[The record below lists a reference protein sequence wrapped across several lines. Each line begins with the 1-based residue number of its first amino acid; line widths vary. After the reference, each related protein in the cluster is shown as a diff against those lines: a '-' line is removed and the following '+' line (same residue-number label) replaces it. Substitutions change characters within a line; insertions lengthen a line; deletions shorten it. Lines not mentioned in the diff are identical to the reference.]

1 VEKLD
6 SLVEEFVDFIK
17 YEKGLAENT
26 VESYERDIRYFCD
39 YLDQNKLEVGN
50 VQTDDISRYL
60 GIRSGEISKRSMARN
75 LVTIKQFFLFLT
87 SEHVIEHSPAE
98 SIDPPRIEK
107 KLPDYLTVNEVSR
120 FLAAFNEETP
130 MGLRDKTIVELMY
143 SCGLRIS
150 EVITLKTSQINPR
163 EGYIAVL
170 GKGSKERI
178 VPIGRVALELL
189 KKYLSSGR
197 AFIAKTAD
205 YDEVFLN
212 RHGKPI
218 SRVGLWKIIKK
229 YALKSG
235 IKKNLKPHALR
246 HSFATHL
253 IQNGADL
260 RSVQEMLGH
269 SDISTTQIYTHLD
282 STQLKKEHNKNH
294 PLEKI

>member
-1 VEKLD
+1 MDNLN
-6 SLVEEFVDFIK
+6 SLVEEFVDFIR
-17 YEKGLAENT
+17 YEKGLAKNT
-26 VESYERDIRYFCD
+26 VESYERDVRFFCD
-39 YLDQNKLEVGN
+39 YLDKQGLTVRN
-50 VQTDDISRYL
+50 VQTDDISKYL
-60 GIRSGEISKRSMARN
+60 GKRSDSISKRSMARN
-75 LVTIKQFFLFLT
+75 LVTIKQFFLYLA
-87 SEHVIEHSPAE
+87 SEEVIENSPAE

-107 KLPDYLTVNEVSR
+107 KLPVYLTVEEVSR
-120 FLAAFNEETP
+120 FLNTFNEDTP
-130 MGLRDKTIVELMY
+130 MNLRDQTIVELMY

-150 EVITLKTSQINPR
+150 ELITLKSSQINPR
-163 EGYIAVL
+163 EGYIAVF

-178 VPIGRVALELL
+178 IPIGRVALNLL
-189 KKYLSSGR
+189 KKYFNAGR
-197 AFIAKTAD
+197 PFIAKTTD

-212 RHGKPI
+212 RHGNPI

-235 IKKNLKPHALR
+235 IDKNLNPHALR

-282 STQLKKEHNKNH
+282 STQLKNTHNKNH
-294 PLEKI
+294 PLNRI